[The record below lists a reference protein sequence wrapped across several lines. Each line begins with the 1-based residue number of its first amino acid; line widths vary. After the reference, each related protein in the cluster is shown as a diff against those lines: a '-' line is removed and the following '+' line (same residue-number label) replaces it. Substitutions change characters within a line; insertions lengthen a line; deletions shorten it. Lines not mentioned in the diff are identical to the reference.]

1 MTLSKQIF
9 RKLNRIYDKL
19 LMIVCLLMLMVS
31 VYCLYDMWYIF
42 DNVVDKGMLKYK
54 PTTEDGMPADSPIT
68 EDMVA
73 WLTIDDT
80 KIDYP
85 VMQAD
90 DNVKYLNLNPY
101 GEYSLS
107 GSLFLDSRNNPKF
120 TDDYSIIYGHHMEY
134 GKMFGALDSFL
145 DEEYLKSHK
154 SGTLI
159 VGRNSDKIYKL
170 EIFAAIHVNAK
181 VSEIFDFEDALVTQ
195 DYIEEHADVYTQR
208 QNKKMV
214 GFATCTTVE
223 PEERTVIFAYLD
235 EDKE

>member
-1 MTLSKQIF
+1 MIDSRLVLK
-9 RKLNRIYDKL
+9 KLNRLYDK
-19 LMIVCLLMLMVS
+19 ILMLVCVLLLLVS

-42 DNVVDKGMLKYK
+42 NNVTDKGLLNYK
-54 PTTEDGMPADSPIT
+54 PTEDGGMPADSPIT
-68 EDMVA
+68 DDMVA

-80 KIDYP
+80 TIDYP
-85 VMQAD
+85 VMQAE

-107 GSLFLDSRNNPKF
+107 GSLFLDARNNSKF
-120 TDDYSIIYGHHMEY
+120 MDDYSIIYGHHMEY
-134 GKMFGALDSFL
+134 GKMFGALDNFL
-145 DEEYLKSHK
+145 DEDYLRKHK

-159 VGRNSDKIYKL
+159 VGRNSDKVYKL

-181 VSEIFDFEDALVTQ
+181 VSEIFDFDDSKITA
-195 DYIEEHADVYTQR
+195 DYIEKHADVYTSR
-208 QNKKMV
+208 QDKKMV

-235 EDKE
+235 EK

>member
-1 MTLSKQIF
+1 
-9 RKLNRIYDKL
+9 
-19 LMIVCLLMLMVS
+19 MIVCFILLLLS

-42 DNVVDKGMLKYK
+42 DNATDKNMLKYK
-54 PTTEDGMPADSPIT
+54 PTAEEGVPSNAPIT

-107 GSLFLDSRNNPKF
+107 GSLFLDSRNASDF

-134 GKMFGALDSFL
+134 GKMFGALDEFL
-145 DEEYLKSHK
+145 DEDYLCDHK

-159 VGRNSDKIYKL
+159 VGRNSDKVYKL

-181 VSEIFDFEDALVTQ
+181 VSEIFDFDNSVITQ
-195 DYIEEHADVYTQR
+195 DYIEKHADVYTNR
-208 QNKKMV
+208 QNKRMV
-214 GFATCTTVE
+214 IGRAHV
-223 PEERTVIFAYLD
+223 
-235 EDKE
+235 

>member
-1 MTLSKQIF
+1 MIDSRLVLK
-9 RKLNRIYDKL
+9 KLNRLYDKI
-19 LMIVCLLMLMVS
+19 LMIVCFLLLLVS
-31 VYCLYDMWYIF
+31 MYCLYDMWYIF
-42 DNVVDKGMLKYK
+42 NNVTDKGLLNYK
-54 PTTEDGMPADSPIT
+54 PTEDGGMPADSPIT

-80 KIDYP
+80 TIDYP
-85 VMQAD
+85 VMQAE

-107 GSLFLDSRNNPKF
+107 GSLFLARNNPKF

-134 GKMFGALDSFL
+134 GKMFGALDKFL
-145 DEEYLKSHK
+145 DEEYLKNHK

-159 VGRNSDKIYKL
+159 VGRNSDKVYKL

-181 VSEIFDFEDALVTQ
+181 VSEIFDFDDSKITA
-195 DYIEEHADVYTQR
+195 DYIEKHADVYTSR
-208 QNKKMV
+208 QDKRMV

-223 PEERTVIFAYLD
+223 PEERTVVFAYID
-235 EDKE
+235 DK